1 MKIAIIGGTGFLGR
15 HLTSYLLKLGHE
27 LVLIQRSD
35 LKQGTDRISKLVKSS
50 DVLINLA
57 GSPVIK
63 RWTSS
68 NMDEINSSRLNTT
81 NLLVETICA
90 MKPAERPA
98 LLISASAI
106 GIYNSEKEH
115 DEQSTDFDDNFL
127 AEVCKR
133 WENALKPLKNL
144 NVRVC
149 VMRIGIVL
157 GSDGGMLKQLLP
169 IFKAGMGGRIGTG
182 SQKFSFVHIL
192 DFCRIVAFL
201 IGNVQCRGIFNL
213 TAPEIST
220 NLQFTKLL
228 AKACHRP
235 AFFTVPEI
243 ALKLIYGK
251 AAVALLKGQ
260 AVYPKHLLECG
271 YQFTYPD
278 LQSAIDAA
286 LTQK

>member
-1 MKIAIIGGTGFLGR
+1 MKIVITGGTGFLGR
-15 HLTSYLLKLGHE
+15 HLSSYLMNLGHE
-27 LVLIQRSD
+27 LVLIQRTD

-68 NMDEINSSRLNTT
+68 NMDEITSSRLNTT
-81 NLLVETICA
+81 NLLVETILA

-106 GIYNSEKEH
+106 GIYNSEKKH
-115 DEQSTDFDDNFL
+115 DEQSTDYDDNFL
-127 AEVCKR
+127 ATVCKR
-133 WENALKPLKNL
+133 WEDALEPMKDL

-149 VMRIGIVL
+149 VVRIGIVL

-169 IFKAGMGGRIGTG
+169 LFKAGLGGRIGSG
-182 SQKFSFVHIL
+182 SQPFSFINIL

-201 IGNVQCRGIFNL
+201 IENEQCRGIFNL

-220 NLQFTKLL
+220 NLQFTQLL

-235 AFFTVPEI
+235 AIFNVPEI
-243 ALKLIYGK
+243 ALKLMYGK

-260 AVYPKHLLECG
+260 AVYPKHLLDSG
-271 YQFTYPD
+271 YQFAYPD
-278 LQSAIDAA
+278 LQSAIDAV
-286 LTQK
+286 LTKE